1 MSNSIDSIVNKEFFK
16 NIEDII
22 IMPNSKGGYD
32 IFNKYRLIKSSKDI
46 SIYDSSQEKYY
57 RFNYLKNAF
66 IWCILDKHFLIV
78 DSKRLQELDITLASL
93 NTTIEH
99 QNKIISKKNKQDKE
113 ILRAKIRENIHKR
126 ALVIEECQTLEL
138 RARILQSKKFDKR

>member
-1 MSNSIDSIVNKEFFK
+1 M
-16 NIEDII
+16 
-22 IMPNSKGGYD
+22 
-32 IFNKYRLIKSSKDI
+32 
-46 SIYDSSQEKYY
+46 
-57 RFNYLKNAF
+57 
-66 IWCILDKHFLIV
+66 IV
-78 DSKRLQELDITLASL
+78 DSKRLQDLDITLASL

-113 ILRAKIRENIHKR
+113 ILRAKIRENTYKR